1 MKLAIKIIAIIGAVL
16 AVIGMILSFVFAGV
30 INIEEMIKEGIKIT
44 YNNKVLTLAD
54 TEEIEILQKVVQILG
69 VVFGV
74 LCIIP
79 IGINVAA
86 IVVVSINPQVN
97 APYIVIGALAL
108 FLGAFIIG
116 VLLLIYGVTKE
127 YDNNKPNKP
136 EYIYNN

>member
-54 TEEIEILQKVVQILG
+54 TEEIEILQKVVNILG

-74 LCIIP
+74 LCILP
-79 IGINVAA
+79 LGINVAA
-86 IVVVSINPQVN
+86 LVVVTINPQTN

-108 FLGAFIIG
+108 FLGTLIIG
-116 VLLLIYGVTKE
+116 ILLLVYGITKD
-127 YDNNKPNKP
+127 YDKNKPNNS
-136 EYIYNN
+136 YLLG

>member
-16 AVIGMILSFVFAGV
+16 AVIGMILSFVLAGV
-30 INIEEMIKEGIKIT
+30 INIEEMIKEGTKIT

-74 LCIIP
+74 LCILP
-79 IGINVAA
+79 LGINVAA

-108 FLGAFIIG
+108 FLGSLIIG
-116 VLLLIYGVTKE
+116 ILLLVYGITKD
-127 YDNNKPNKP
+127 YDKNKPNKP

>member
-16 AVIGMILSFVFAGV
+16 AVIGMILCFVFANV
-30 INIEEMIKEGIKIT
+30 INIEEMIKEGTKIT
-44 YNNKVLTLAD
+44 YNNKILTLAD
-54 TEEIEILQKVVQILG
+54 TEEIEILQKVVNILG

-74 LCIIP
+74 LCILP
-79 IGINVAA
+79 LGINVAA

-108 FLGAFIIG
+108 FLGSLIIG
-116 VLLLIYGVTKE
+116 ILLLVYGITKE

>member
-16 AVIGMILSFVFAGV
+16 AVIGMILSFVLAGV
-30 INIEEMIKEGIKIT
+30 INIEEMIKEGTKIT

-74 LCIIP
+74 LCILP
-79 IGINVAA
+79 LGINVAA

-108 FLGAFIIG
+108 FLGSLIIG
-116 VLLLIYGVTKE
+116 ILLLVYGITKE

>member
-108 FLGAFIIG
+108 FLGSLIIG
-116 VLLLIYGVTKE
+116 ILLLVYGVTKE

>member
-16 AVIGMILSFVFAGV
+16 SVIGMILSFVLAGV

-74 LCIIP
+74 LCILP
-79 IGINVAA
+79 LGINVAA

-108 FLGAFIIG
+108 FLGTLIIG
-116 VLLLIYGVTKE
+116 ILLLVYGITKD
-127 YDNNKPNKP
+127 YDKNKPNKP